1 MKENRG
7 MSTKIVNIKEYS
19 SKEVGLLVQVVLTE
33 LMLIFAII
41 NMISDAFMPAFYAI
55 VTMIMFTMAYNNV
68 KIYDIYLCN
77 SRFICSY
84 YNTCGVCILME
95 LKYSILFDYYGELFT
110 DKQKEYF
117 TDYYFNN
124 LTLQE
129 IADNNN
135 VSRNAVHKNIKDI
148 LQKLDYYEDKLNLY
162 SNKLKIEK
170 LIENIDVD
178 IKKRIEE
185 LI

>member
-1 MKENRG
+1 M
-7 MSTKIVNIKEYS
+7 
-19 SKEVGLLVQVVLTE
+19 
-33 LMLIFAII
+33 
-41 NMISDAFMPAFYAI
+41 D
-55 VTMIMFTMAYNNV
+55 
-68 KIYDIYLCN
+68 
-77 SRFICSY
+77 
-84 YNTCGVCILME
+84 
-95 LKYSILFDYYGELFT
+95 LKYSYLFDYYGELFT

-148 LQKLDYYEDKLNLY
+148 LAKLDYYEEKLNLY
-162 SNKLKIEK
+162 SNKQKIEK
-170 LIENIDVD
+170 LLENVDVD
-178 IKKRIEE
+178 IKAKIEE

>member
-1 MKENRG
+1 
-7 MSTKIVNIKEYS
+7 
-19 SKEVGLLVQVVLTE
+19 
-33 LMLIFAII
+33 
-41 NMISDAFMPAFYAI
+41 
-55 VTMIMFTMAYNNV
+55 
-68 KIYDIYLCN
+68 
-77 SRFICSY
+77 
-84 YNTCGVCILME
+84 ME

-148 LQKLDYYEDKLNLY
+148 LQKLDYYEEKLKLY
-162 SNKLKIEK
+162 NNKIKIEK
-170 LIENIDVD
+170 LIENIDVE
-178 IKKRIEE
+178 IKEKIEE

>member
-1 MKENRG
+1 M
-7 MSTKIVNIKEYS
+7 
-19 SKEVGLLVQVVLTE
+19 
-33 LMLIFAII
+33 
-41 NMISDAFMPAFYAI
+41 D
-55 VTMIMFTMAYNNV
+55 
-68 KIYDIYLCN
+68 
-77 SRFICSY
+77 
-84 YNTCGVCILME
+84 
-95 LKYSILFDYYGELFT
+95 LKYSYLFDYYSELLT

-135 VSRNAVHKNIKDI
+135 VSKNAVHKNIKDI
-148 LQKLDYYEDKLNLY
+148 LSKLDYYEEKLNLY
-162 SNKLKIEK
+162 KNKLEIEK

-178 IKKRIEE
+178 IKNKIEE

>member
-1 MKENRG
+1 M
-7 MSTKIVNIKEYS
+7 
-19 SKEVGLLVQVVLTE
+19 
-33 LMLIFAII
+33 
-41 NMISDAFMPAFYAI
+41 D
-55 VTMIMFTMAYNNV
+55 
-68 KIYDIYLCN
+68 
-77 SRFICSY
+77 
-84 YNTCGVCILME
+84 
-95 LKYSILFDYYGELFT
+95 LKYSYLFDYYGELFT

-148 LQKLDYYEDKLNLY
+148 LAKLDYYEEKLNLY
-162 SNKLKIEK
+162 NNKQKIEK
-170 LIENIDVD
+170 LLENVDVD
-178 IKKRIEE
+178 IKEKIEE